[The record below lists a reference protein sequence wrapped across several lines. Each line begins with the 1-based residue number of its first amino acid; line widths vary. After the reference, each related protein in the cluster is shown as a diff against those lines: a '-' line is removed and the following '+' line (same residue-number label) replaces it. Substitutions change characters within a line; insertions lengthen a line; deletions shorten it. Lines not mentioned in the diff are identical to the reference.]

1 MELTIEQALQRGAAA
16 QRDGKVEEAV
26 RLWRAVLKF
35 DPKNPVAN
43 HNLGA
48 LAASENRVSDAL
60 PFLKAALDADL
71 KVEQFWLSY
80 IGALIQDKQVEL
92 AKQVLEQAKAQGMA
106 DNILGLLKGQLSA
119 TSMPVDV
126 TPIISGPSQNK
137 LKVLLEHYQSG
148 RIEAAEKLAV
158 SMTKE
163 FPKHTFAW
171 KVLGGVYDKTD
182 RMSDALYAHQ
192 MTVAL
197 DPNDADSHNNLGQT
211 LNKMGRP
218 LEAEESC
225 RQAIALKPGFAMAH
239 SNLGNTLHELG
250 RLEEAESSFLQA
262 ITLNPQAAV
271 AFSNLSNT
279 LCGLGRFEEAE
290 TCCKKA
296 IALIPDFAEAHC
308 NLGNTLI
315 ELQRLDEAKASYV
328 KAISLKSD
336 YVDAYLNL
344 GKANQES
351 GDLSEAES
359 NCRKA
364 IALKD
369 DYAEAHNNLAVILKE
384 LGRFKEAE
392 ESCRQAIELK
402 PSFVE
407 AHSNHGVTLRELG
420 KYEAAEEAFATA
432 LAMRPDF
439 VDGHTNLGITLQ
451 EQGRLEEAVFSFQN
465 AFYHRTG
472 IGSVE
477 DKSLDPATTSLF
489 FELTNKCNFHCT
501 FCPSDDQKRSIGN
514 MDLDLVKQLYEEA
527 AEKQINPVVNLHL
540 MGEPTLHPNLIEILN
555 FGASKKIKTHLTT
568 NSSTLVPK
576 NVPKIL
582 DSIYGTVIA
591 SHMTPTEDTYH
602 FRGEVGLSWDRYIGG
617 IRLLVHEYMKR
628 LASGATLKN
637 KIAIRI
643 MATQNTA
650 ANVIITDTPDEASLM
665 LKEWN
670 EFVAEIEKDLG
681 MMPFNRKSHTSSDL
695 LQDNRRREVTYP
707 LQKGIE
713 LQFWRAFTFANT
725 RVGEDFE
732 LEFKKEQA
740 YCPKPFEDIGVLWNG
755 DVTLCALDHDGV
767 LKVGNVKDSSI
778 ETVIQSEEA
787 RTLRASMLGRH
798 PIPDVC
804 KTCQAKPIRAK
815 NNES

>member
-1 MELTIEQALQRGAAA
+1 MELTIEQALQRGAVA
-16 QRDGKVEEAV
+16 QRDGKVEEAA
-26 RLWRAVLKF
+26 RLWRAVLEL
-35 DPKNPVAN
+35 DPQNSVAN
-43 HNLGA
+43 HNLGT
-48 LAASENRVSDAL
+48 LAVSENKISDAL

-80 IGALIQDKQVEL
+80 IGALIQDKQTEL
-92 AKQVLEQAKAQGMA
+92 AKQVLEQAKVQGIA
-106 DNILGLLKGQLSA
+106 DNILGLVKGQLSTKGKPA
-119 TSMPVDV
+119 DV
-126 TPIISGPSQNK
+126 TSIAKGPDQNK
-137 LKVLLEHYQSG
+137 LRMLLEHYQSG
-148 RIEAAEKLAV
+148 RVEDAENLAV

-163 FPKHTFAW
+163 FPDHTFAW

-192 MTVAL
+192 ITVAL
-197 DPNDADSHNNLGQT
+197 DPKDPDSHNNLGQT
-211 LNKMGRP
+211 LNKMGRS

-225 RQAIALKPGFAMAH
+225 RRAIDLKPEFAPAH
-239 SNLGNTLHELG
+239 NNLGNALHELG
-250 RLEEAESSFLQA
+250 RLEEAESSFIQA
-262 ITLNPQAAV
+262 IALNPQSAV
-271 AFSNLSNT
+271 AYSNLSTT

-290 TCCKKA
+290 TCCKQA
-296 IALIPDFAEAHC
+296 IALIPGFAEAHC
-308 NLGNTLI
+308 NLGNALI
-315 ELQRLDEAKASYV
+315 ELQRLDEAKASYI

-344 GKANQES
+344 GKATQEL

-359 NCRKA
+359 NYRKA
-364 IALKD
+364 IALKG
-369 DYAEAHNNLAVILKE
+369 DYAEAYNNLGVILKE
-384 LGRFKEAE
+384 LGRFKEAV
-392 ESCRQAIELK
+392 ESCTQAIVFK

-407 AHSNHGVTLRELG
+407 AYSNLGVALRELG
-420 KYEAAEEAFATA
+420 RFGEAEDA
-432 LAMRPDF
+432 LAKALALRPDF
-439 VDGHTNLGITLQ
+439 VEGHTNLGIMLE
-451 EQGRLEEAVFSFQN
+451 EQGRVEESVSSFQN

-472 IGSVE
+472 IQSGE
-477 DKSLDPATTSLF
+477 DERLAPATTSLF

-514 MDLDLVKQLYEEA
+514 MDLELAKQLYEEA
-527 AEKQINPVVNLHL
+527 AEKKINPVVNLHL

-555 FGASKKIKTHLTT
+555 FGASKKIRTHLTT
-568 NSSTLVPK
+568 NGSTLVAK

-628 LASGATLKN
+628 LASGVTLKN
-637 KIAIRI
+637 KITIRI

-650 ANVIITDTPDEASLM
+650 ANVIITDTPNEASLI

-670 EFVAEIEKDLG
+670 EFVAEIEKNLG
-681 MMPFNRKSHTSSDL
+681 MVPYNREDHTNSDL
-695 LQDNRRREVTYP
+695 LRDNRRAQVSYS

-725 RVGEDFE
+725 RVGEEFE
-732 LEFKKEQA
+732 LELQKEAA
-740 YCPKPFEDIGVLWNG
+740 YCPKPFQDIGVLWNG
-755 DVTLCALDHDGV
+755 DVTLCGVDHDGV
-767 LKVGNVKDSSI
+767 LKVGNVKGSSI
-778 ETVIQSEEA
+778 ETVIQSAKA

-798 PIPDVC
+798 PLPDVC
-804 KTCQAKPIRAK
+804 KTCQANPIRDA
-815 NNES
+815 NNQS